1 MKQMRN
7 YILVAFLLLIIFCV
21 LKIYQ
26 QTNQQVVPVIFDQ
39 EVIQKNPKTDTS
51 NEDLKPIKQD
61 VPIPSYVI
69 ETLNYIL
76 RHDKAPEG
84 YVGGRIY
91 FNRNRALPQK
101 DASQRKIQ
109 YREWDVH
116 PKRPGQNRGAERLVT
131 GSDLSAYF
139 TKDHYNNFIKINL

>member
-1 MKQMRN
+1 MKQLRV
-7 YILVAFLLLIIFCV
+7 YIIAAFLLLLIVCV
-21 LKIYQ
+21 LKFKQ
-26 QTNQQVVPVIFDQ
+26 QNNQHVFPASYNKEAVENNSQPHVSKEDGL
-39 EVIQKNPKTDTS
+39 KAPK
-51 NEDLKPIKQD
+51 EAA
-61 VPIPSYVI
+61 IPSYVI

-76 RHDKAPEG
+76 KHEKAPKG

-91 FNRNRALPQK
+91 FNRNKVLPQK
-101 DASQRKIQ
+101 DASQRNIQ

-116 PKRPGQNRGAERLVT
+116 PKQPGKNRGAERLVT

>member
-1 MKQMRN
+1 MKPMRN

-21 LKIYQ
+21 LKFNQ
-26 QTNQQVVPVIFDQ
+26 QTKHQEVPVIFDQ
-39 EVIQKNPKTDTS
+39 EAVHENPKSDTS
-51 NEDLKPIKQD
+51 NEDLKSVKQD
-61 VPIPSYVI
+61 APIPAYVI

-76 RHDKAPEG
+76 KHDKAPDR

-91 FNRNRALPQK
+91 FNRNKALPQK
-101 DASQRKIQ
+101 DVLQRKIQ

-131 GSDLSAYF
+131 GSDQSAYF
-139 TKDHYNNFIKINL
+139 TKDHYNTFIKINL

>member
-1 MKQMRN
+1 MKQLRV
-7 YILVAFLLLIIFCV
+7 YIIAAFLLLLIVCV
-21 LKIYQ
+21 LKFKQ
-26 QTNQQVVPVIFDQ
+26 QNSQHVFPASSNREAVVSNPQTNVS
-39 EVIQKNPKTDTS
+39 K
-51 NEDLKPIKQD
+51 EDGLKATKEAA
-61 VPIPSYVI
+61 IPSYVI

-76 RHDKAPEG
+76 KYDKAPKG

-91 FNRNRALPQK
+91 FNRNKVLPQK
-101 DASQRKIQ
+101 DASQRNIQ

-116 PKRPGQNRGAERLVT
+116 PKQPGKNRGAERLVT

>member
-1 MKQMRN
+1 MKQLRV
-7 YILVAFLLLIIFCV
+7 YIIAAFLLLLIVSVLIFKQQNSPQV
-21 LKIYQ
+21 FPVSSNKEAIENKSQPNVSTEDGLKA
-26 QTNQQVVPVIFDQ
+26 
-39 EVIQKNPKTDTS
+39 PK
-51 NEDLKPIKQD
+51 EAA
-61 VPIPSYVI
+61 IPGYVI

-76 RHDKAPEG
+76 KYDKAPKG

-91 FNRNRALPQK
+91 FNRNKVLPQL

-116 PKRPGQNRGAERLVT
+116 PKQPGKNRGAERLVT